1 MNDRRRSEADTTT
14 HRAYTSWKFHVTEQY
29 EQRLFDRM
37 GLAHGAQRG
46 VKRRPA
52 HGAQRGAK
60 HTLRADDYSYPI
72 DHPHQHPRATTAR
85 KIWNHSQERQP
96 WARVVFYFKSSKK
109 SNNGTD
115 VNAGQLPQLLYRVIT
130 PDVQTSNQTMDQ
142 SESITILSY
151 KFSRT
156 VTPECF
162 QSILKLLHWSWKA
175 LKAGLREVSESPASV
190 RRALLPDLRRL
201 LYICVAS
208 LHLLR
213 IYINE
218 VYPAGPPVRKIPPE
232 SARMAECVAD
242 TQALLRRILSDGG
255 AVAAAAEGDP
265 FPPGSCL
272 ELQTTLVEEC
282 EAAFMACYHAFYPST
297 LLKWRGLCDL
307 LSEPAVLWSA
317 ENSDRLLAAV
327 LASLCS
333 PTGQL
338 TFLLPPSLERDVPP
352 RPCSD
357 GLGSSSS
364 PDTPAFSGP
373 EPPLP
378 GSSNPAADSSAIYP
392 VLVEVAMR
400 RTEREGL
407 PPESCSFREVLERL
421 MAIVV
426 APVQGILKHDAERPS
441 PKLVSSTCAFLSA
454 VVAELSSQ
462 TIGCV
467 VDVQR
472 ATRQALHCTPSRF
485 ARVSQNRTWN
495 TGNGSPDAI
504 CFSVDRPGV
513 LVAGAC
519 IYGGVGNEWHYELE
533 LLDDSGSG
541 GDPSHTQRWKTLD
554 VIRGTFGPEDCYA
567 DVAELKFDRPIPIKE
582 NTKYAVRLRNH
593 GARTNNGDGGVTQVK
608 GPDGTSFS
616 FSDCSLSFNGTN
628 HTRGQIPQILY
639 YSTPLDT
646 ESQQAS
652 RDLVELQARRNV
664 LNICGTIVKASAQL
678 LSEAASEQ
686 DDGVILEIG
695 SSHLMTQLLPL
706 ILAHLCPVASTDAQ
720 SAVEV
725 LDLVQKLLKW
735 VATLNQRAPPPTD
748 QPETTGADGT
758 GPVFYATVESDHP
771 YKPATVFVS
780 KVKFPPSVRW
790 MSLEFDS
797 RCGTAQAED
806 GLQLYIPSRNDRGT
820 PLSPQ
825 CTAALRT
832 SDDAEEEDLSAPY
845 WPVLRRFGGALDWP
859 ATATILPDSLAKEKH
874 IARLGSRRREQNQRR
889 KRRRRATEAMCKR
902 EARRRQHSTPAEQF
916 PGATVTFRREFVENP
931 FDVTCAVCD
940 RLWFAGDLSAIGGVS
955 DEKNRETGACAL
967 RQCIELADV
976 YNEPACRTCR
986 DSRPWTATSAHLYRS
1001 TYRG

>member
-1 MNDRRRSEADTTT
+1 HGGGWGYSGHSVEAIRFMADTDILLGG
-14 HRAYTSWKFHVTEQY
+14 VG
-29 EQRLFDRM
+29 LF
-37 GLAHGAQRG
+37 GGRG
-46 VKRRPA
+46 E
-52 HGAQRGAK
+52 
-60 HTLRADDYSYPI
+60 Y
-72 DHPHQHPRATTAR
+72 TAR
-85 KIWNHSQERQP
+85 IRVFDIGTEGGDQETDGELLAETEEIPYECGARHKYPMLFEEPVLLQASRWYVV
-96 WARVVFYFKSSKK
+96 WAHISGPSSDCGSSGQSVVTTEDQVVFYFKSSKK

-190 RRALLPDLRRL
+190 GRALLPDLRRL

-255 AVAAAAEGDP
+255 AVAAAAEGNP

-407 PPESCSFREVLERL
+407 PAESCSFREVLERL

-467 VDVQR
+467 V
-472 ATRQALHCTPSRF
+472 
-485 ARVSQNRTWN
+485 
-495 TGNGSPDAI
+495 
-504 CFSVDRPGV
+504 
-513 LVAGAC
+513 
-519 IYGGVGNEWHYELE
+519 
-533 LLDDSGSG
+533 
-541 GDPSHTQRWKTLD
+541 
-554 VIRGTFGPEDCYA
+554 
-567 DVAELKFDRPIPIKE
+567 
-582 NTKYAVRLRNH
+582 
-593 GARTNNGDGGVTQVK
+593 
-608 GPDGTSFS
+608 
-616 FSDCSLSFNGTN
+616 
-628 HTRGQIPQILY
+628 
-639 YSTPLDT
+639 
-646 ESQQAS
+646 
-652 RDLVELQARRNV
+652 
-664 LNICGTIVKASAQL
+664 
-678 LSEAASEQ
+678 
-686 DDGVILEIG
+686 
-695 SSHLMTQLLPL
+695 
-706 ILAHLCPVASTDAQ
+706 
-720 SAVEV
+720 
-725 LDLVQKLLKW
+725 
-735 VATLNQRAPPPTD
+735 
-748 QPETTGADGT
+748 
-758 GPVFYATVESDHP
+758 
-771 YKPATVFVS
+771 
-780 KVKFPPSVRW
+780 
-790 MSLEFDS
+790 
-797 RCGTAQAED
+797 
-806 GLQLYIPSRNDRGT
+806 
-820 PLSPQ
+820 
-825 CTAALRT
+825 
-832 SDDAEEEDLSAPY
+832 
-845 WPVLRRFGGALDWP
+845 
-859 ATATILPDSLAKEKH
+859 
-874 IARLGSRRREQNQRR
+874 
-889 KRRRRATEAMCKR
+889 
-902 EARRRQHSTPAEQF
+902 
-916 PGATVTFRREFVENP
+916 
-931 FDVTCAVCD
+931 
-940 RLWFAGDLSAIGGVS
+940 
-955 DEKNRETGACAL
+955 
-967 RQCIELADV
+967 
-976 YNEPACRTCR
+976 
-986 DSRPWTATSAHLYRS
+986 
-1001 TYRG
+1001 